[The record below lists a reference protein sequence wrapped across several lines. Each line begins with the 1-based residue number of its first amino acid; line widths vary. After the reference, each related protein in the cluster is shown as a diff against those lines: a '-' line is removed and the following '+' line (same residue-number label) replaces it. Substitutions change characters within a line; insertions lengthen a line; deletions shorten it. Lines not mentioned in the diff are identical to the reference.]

1 MVVAFDSSS
10 ALAASPP
17 GSPAQALLLALGRGL
32 HESGFPAPMLERA
45 LGRVADHLGVE
56 AQFFSTPTS
65 IFSAF
70 GAGTEQRVHLAR
82 VEPASVDLGR
92 LVELQALIDALC
104 QDAMGAAAAIR
115 EVERI
120 VGAKPPFRSS
130 VTVAAYALSSGAF
143 AAFFGGGAHELVASA
158 AIGMV
163 TGALAVLG
171 RRVVALARVFELAA
185 AACAA
190 LLAVIAAHVWPP
202 LSVFTTTLAGLIILI
217 PGFTLT
223 IALTELATR
232 HLASGTA
239 RLAGA
244 MVTFL
249 TIGFGVALGSRVGEA
264 LLGAVEPGATT
275 GTVDGVTELVA
286 LVLAPA
292 SMVVLLRAPPR
303 ELPWLIVTGMLGFFG
318 ARLGATWLS
327 PQLGMFVGALA
338 LGAASNAYAW
348 LRRRPGSTVLV
359 PGILMLVPGSMGYR
373 GLSEM
378 MAREVLPG
386 IATAVEMVLVA
397 VSLVA
402 GLLAANVVTPPA
414 GARPSRRRPEDP
426 PTGP

>member
-1 MVVAFDSSS
+1 
-10 ALAASPP
+10 
-17 GSPAQALLLALGRGL
+17 
-32 HESGFPAPMLERA
+32 
-45 LGRVADHLGVE
+45 
-56 AQFFSTPTS
+56 
-65 IFSAF
+65 
-70 GAGTEQRVHLAR
+70 
-82 VEPASVDLGR
+82 
-92 LVELQALIDALC
+92 
-104 QDAMGAAAAIR
+104 
-115 EVERI
+115 
-120 VGAKPPFRSS
+120 
-130 VTVAAYALSSGAF
+130 
-143 AAFFGGGAHELVASA
+143 
-158 AIGMV
+158 
-163 TGALAVLG
+163 
-171 RRVVALARVFELAA
+171 
-185 AACAA
+185 
-190 LLAVIAAHVWPP
+190 
-202 LSVFTTTLAGLIILI
+202 
-217 PGFTLT
+217 
-223 IALTELATR
+223 
-232 HLASGTA
+232 
-239 RLAGA
+239 

-264 LLGAVEPGATT
+264 VLGAVVPGAAT

-303 ELPWLIVTGMLGFFG
+303 ELPWLVVTGMLGYFG
-318 ARLGATWLS
+318 ARLGAAWLS

-402 GLLAANVVTPPA
+402 GLLAANVVSPPA

-426 PTGP
+426 PTAP